1 MTGEI
6 GQLALALA
14 LALSLVM
21 AAAGLA
27 GARANAG
34 VSREIASGAASGFF
48 VFVVLA
54 FGALTY
60 ASVTSDFSILN
71 VAQNSHTAKPLIYKI
86 TGVWGDHEGSML
98 LWMLVLAFYS
108 AIMVFTKRGG
118 ARLTSAALGVQGLLA
133 AAFLLFILFTS
144 NPFLRLDPPPFEGA
158 GLNPLLQDPGL
169 AMHPPMLYTGYVG
182 LSAAFAYAAAAL
194 ITSENGAEWARAARP
209 FMLMAWIALTLG
221 ITLGS
226 WWAYYDLGWGGF
238 WFWDPVENAA
248 LMPWLVATAL
258 LHSALATERTGAF
271 RSWTLLLAITGFSLS
286 LIGTFLVRS
295 GVLSSVHSFASDPE
309 RGVYILAML
318 ILAIG
323 GALALFAWRGPKL
336 EEGASFEPVSKE
348 SALLLNNV
356 FLTAAAATV
365 LLGTLY
371 PIFYNAFTG
380 MRLSVGPPYFAITFA
395 PIFIAL
401 LVLVPFGPRLSWRKA
416 DLKAALRMLAPAFGV
431 AAVACIAVLAMA
443 SPHSLAA
450 AGAFALAG
458 WVIAASAIDLR
469 ARGNLRNLPISAYAS
484 ALAHAGLGVTL
495 IGIAATTTW
504 RSEALEVLKPGQSM
518 QVAQYTLYLD
528 GVETVQG
535 PNYVADRALVRVT
548 ANGRTIATIAP
559 EKRIYPT
566 EGEAISDTA
575 IRTTGFSDLYV
586 ALGEEDGNAWKLRAY
601 VNPLAPFI
609 WFGGAIM
616 ALGGLASLWS
626 RLGIRATRRA
636 ETAVAFE

>member
-6 GQLALALA
+6 GQLSLALA

-21 AAAGLA
+21 AVTGLA
-27 GARANAG
+27 GARADAAL
-34 VSREIASGAASGFF
+34 SREIASSAASGFF
-48 VFVVLA
+48 VFIVLA

-60 ASVTSDFSILN
+60 ASITSDFSILN

-86 TGVWGDHEGSML
+86 TGVWGNHEGSML
-98 LWMLVLAFYS
+98 LWMLVLAIYS

-133 AAFLLFILFTS
+133 SAFLLFILFTS

-169 AMHPPMLYTGYVG
+169 AFHPPMLYTGYVG

-194 ITSENGAEWARAARP
+194 ITNENGADWARAARP

-271 RSWTLLLAITGFSLS
+271 RSWTLLLSIMAFSLS

-295 GVLSSVHSFASDPE
+295 GVLSSVHAFANDPR

-318 ILAIG
+318 IAAIG
-323 GALALFAWRGPKL
+323 GALALFAWRAPKL
-336 EEGASFEPVSKE
+336 EAGASFEPVSRE

-365 LLGTLY
+365 FLGTLY
-371 PIFYNAFTG
+371 PLFYNAFTG

-395 PIFIAL
+395 PIFVAL
-401 LVLVPFGPRLSWRKA
+401 LILVPFGPRLSWQRG
-416 DLKAALRMLAPAFGV
+416 DLKAALRTLAPAIGI
-431 AAVACIAVLAMA
+431 AAVAGIAVLAIA
-443 SPHSLAA
+443 APHSLAA

-458 WVIAASAIDLR
+458 WVIGASAIDLLKR
-469 ARGNLRNLPISAYAS
+469 QTRPLSAYAS
-484 ALAHAGLGVTL
+484 ALAHAGLGVAL
-495 IGIAATTTW
+495 MGIAGTTVF
-504 RSEALEVLKPGQSM
+504 RSEALEVLAPGQSM
-518 QVAQYTLYLD
+518 PVAQYALRLD
-528 GVETVQG
+528 RVENVQG
-535 PNYVADRALVRVT
+535 PNYQAERAVVDVI
-548 ANGRTIATIAP
+548 ANGHTIAVMTP
-559 EKRIYPT
+559 EKRIYPV
-566 EGEAISDTA
+566 EGQAVSDTS

-586 ALGEEDGNAWKLRAY
+586 ALGEQDGGAWKLRAY

-626 RLGIRATRRA
+626 RLRVKFVRAA
-636 ETAVAFE
+636 EAVVPTQ